1 MSNCLNKWGKVLFFN
16 AFLLIFLL
24 FLAELILEKYSNT
37 DRPNNTYARF
47 IRLREIGLPNQ
58 SLSTLPPTYF
68 PGYADNVEYKE
79 YTAKLD
85 SSAFIQSETLLPDA
99 KTNIVFIGGSTTEC
113 FFVDDTLRFPSLVG
127 KMLQMK
133 GHSVN
138 TFNSGV
144 AGNHSMHSIN
154 ILINKVIHNN
164 FQVAVLM
171 HNINDLV
178 HLSYNG
184 SYYEEKNS
192 PTRSNIVKLTKPEV
206 NNHDLSY
213 FKSYNYFF
221 RIKKAFQLVFPSIYE
236 RMYNAQTKLSPVAI
250 PKEFHW
256 VRPGPIAL
264 PQVKQFEKNLRTFL
278 AICQAAGIKPVL
290 MTQFNRVNPD
300 EFYNN
305 PKNKPFLD
313 KIKSSQITVE
323 EFCQFYNMFNDKVRE
338 VASAENVLLIDLA
351 KEVPNTKDYL
361 YDYVHLNNGG
371 SKFVAKLISAVLDT
385 AIFKDATRNK

>member
-1 MSNCLNKWGKVLFFN
+1 MF
-16 AFLLIFLL
+16 ILL
-24 FLAELILEKYSNT
+24 FIVELVLEKYSIT
-37 DRPNNTYARF
+37 ERPNNTYARF

-58 SLSTLPPTYF
+58 DLTTYPPAYF
-68 PGYADNVEYKE
+68 PDYADNVEYKE

-85 SSAFIQSETLLPDA
+85 SFGFIQSETILPDA
-99 KTNIVFIGGSTTEC
+99 KKNIVFIGGSTTEC

-127 KMLQMK
+127 KMLQRK

-144 AGNHSMHSIN
+144 AGNHSLHSIN
-154 ILINKVIHNN
+154 ILINKVVHKN
-164 FQVAVLM
+164 FQVAVMM

-192 PTRSNIVKLTKPEV
+192 PTRANIVKFTKPEI
-206 NNHDLSY
+206 NNHDLSF
-213 FKSYNYFF
+213 FKSYSYFF
-221 RIKKAFQLVFPSIYE
+221 RLKKAFQLVFPSVYE
-236 RMYNAQTKLSPVAI
+236 RMYNAQTKLSPVVI

-256 VRPGPIAL
+256 IKPGPITL
-264 PQVKQFEKNLRTFL
+264 PQVNQFEKNLRLFIGL
-278 AICQAAGIKPVL
+278 CRSSGIQPIL

-300 EFYNN
+300 EFYLN

-313 KIKSSQITVE
+313 KIKASQITVE
-323 EFCQFYNMFNDKVRE
+323 DFCQYYDLFNDKVRE
-338 VASAENVLLIDLA
+338 VAADENVLLIDLA
-351 KEVPNTKDYL
+351 KQVPHTKEYL

-371 SKFVAKLISAVLDT
+371 SKFASKVIYDVLDT
-385 AIFKDATRNK
+385 AIFNGTKTVK